1 MMWSGFSTMLM
12 HDTTKN
18 LEPGVSGGGYKPVCS
33 VDRALASML
42 GRNNEPLVMLMS
54 FSKTLPQS

>member
-1 MMWSGFSTMLM
+1 MLV
-12 HDTTKN
+12 HDTKKSW
-18 LEPGVSGGGYKPVCS
+18 EPGVSGQVYKPVCS